1 MKFLNMY
8 TRLILLYTCVQC
20 FRDLRGIVQNDSIT
34 SHPISLHHVLTLFRG
49 VFRRSSLAL
58 APIVFWR
65 FLRNLFV
72 CLSLS
77 LFYTFAKVSHDT
89 FRRVA
94 LPPCTLIF
102 LLVWL
107 VSTKKGSTVSNTL
120 STISSSLALQTG
132 PEMTL
137 TKMV

>member
-1 MKFLNMY
+1 MY
-8 TRLILLYTCVQC
+8 PCVQC

-65 FLRNLFV
+65 FLRNLSV
-72 CLSLS
+72 CLSLSLS

-94 LPPCTLIF
+94 LPPCILIF

-132 PEMTL
+132 PEMIL

>member
-1 MKFLNMY
+1 MY
-8 TRLILLYTCVQC
+8 PCVQC

-34 SHPISLHHVLTLFRG
+34 SPPISLYHCANIISWRLPPFLPRASTNRILE
-49 VFRRSSLAL
+49 VFKKSLC
-58 APIVFWR
+58 
-65 FLRNLFV
+65 V
-72 CLSLS
+72 CVSLS